1 MDPLSIAAGVAGL
14 ITLTAELSRA
24 LVAYGKAVKRERED
38 LQLLLTEVSLL
49 QSLLQR
55 LDSFLRSSGVA
66 NVTFHQTSAL
76 EASLAV
82 CKATAIDLNERL
94 RKLEAAGLSRA
105 VERFKWPFSEKEVV
119 KVLETLRR
127 CISTFQFSLTL
138 EGW

>member
-14 ITLTAELSRA
+14 ISLTGELSRS
-24 LVAYGKAVKRERED
+24 LVAYGKAVKRERGD

-55 LDSFLRSSGVA
+55 LDSFLRSSGAA

-76 EASLAV
+76 EASLRI
-82 CKATAIDLNERL
+82 CKETAIDLNERL
-94 RKLEAAGLSRA
+94 HKLEAAGFSRA
-105 VERFKWPFSEKEVV
+105 VERLKWPFSEKEVV

-127 CISTFQFSLTL
+127 CTSTFQFSLTL